1 MSNKLF
7 LSAAEKIG
15 MYLARA
21 AFWHG
26 NRCNWI
32 GRAVREI
39 TPMRNTIYNKS
50 LACEIYDGT
59 GGIALFF
66 SSLYRCTDKNNYRE
80 IALGAINHAL
90 SKSNELP
97 DICRYSFFTGKLG
110 IAYASAKIGY
120 DFHEDNLIQNGMRL
134 LNELQDKFESE
145 HLMDVISGNA
155 SGIPALI
162 GLYKLFKDENTLN
175 FAITLG
181 DELINTARRE
191 PYGLSWDYRANGIK
205 SSIHN
210 LTGFSHGAAG
220 IGHALLEL
228 YRISG
233 ESRFLESAE
242 GAFSYE
248 NHWFNKQI
256 CNWPDFRS
264 EGKDQRNKSVFTYAL
279 SWCHGAPGIGLSR
292 IRAYDI
298 IKDPKYLMDSQASLK
313 TSTLAL
319 EERLN
324 LNKAFDFS
332 LCHGLSGLCETL
344 LYASQVFE
352 DSRYKSLAEK
362 VGLYGIEKY
371 EENGSTWRCG
381 INMGGETPT
390 LMLGLAGIGYF
401 YLQLVDSLTILNPLM
416 LIDNG

>member
-1 MSNKLF
+1 MNNKLF
-7 LSAAEKIG
+7 LDAAEKVG
-15 MYLARA
+15 MHLSRA
-21 AFWHG
+21 AFWHD
-26 NRCNWI
+26 NRCTWI

-39 TPMRNTIYNKS
+39 TPTTNTIYNKS
-50 LACEIYDGT
+50 LASDIYDGT

-66 SSLYRCTDKNNYRE
+66 SNLYRFTNKNNYRE
-80 IALGAINHAL
+80 IAQSAVNQVL
-90 SKSNELP
+90 SKANELP
-97 DICRYSFFTGKLG
+97 DICRYSFYTGKLG
-110 IAYASAKIGY
+110 LVYASAKIGY
-120 DFHEDNLIQNGMRL
+120 DLHEDNLIQNGMHL
-134 LNELQDKFESE
+134 LNELQDNFESE

-162 GLYKLFKDENTLN
+162 GLYKLFKDEKTLN
-175 FAITLG
+175 FAIMLG
-181 DELINTARRE
+181 DELIRTARGE
-191 PYGLSWDYRANGIK
+191 SYGLSWDVRVNGIK
-205 SSIHN
+205 SSSNN

-220 IGHALLEL
+220 IGYALLEL
-228 YRISG
+228 YRITE

-248 NHWFNKQI
+248 NHWFNKQVG
-256 CNWPDFRS
+256 NWPDFRS
-264 EGKDQRNKSVFTYAL
+264 EGKDQRNKSIYTYAL

-298 IKDPKYLMDSQASLK
+298 IKDPQYLMDSQASLK

-324 LNKAFDFS
+324 SNKFFDFS

-344 LYASQVFE
+344 LYASQVFG

-371 EENGSTWRCG
+371 EENGSTWKCG
-381 INMGGETPT
+381 INKGGETPT

-401 YLQLVDSLTILNPLM
+401 YLQLVDSLTIVNPLM
-416 LIDNG
+416 LIENG